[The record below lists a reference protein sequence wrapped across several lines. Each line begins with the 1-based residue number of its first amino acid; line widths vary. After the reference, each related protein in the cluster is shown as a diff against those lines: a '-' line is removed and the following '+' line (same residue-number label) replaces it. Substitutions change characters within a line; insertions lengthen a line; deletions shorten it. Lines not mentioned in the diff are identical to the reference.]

1 MTRHSIKPWTRK
13 YVKGYRCFLFLKQ
26 YIKKQL
32 LDASQNS
39 SKNVVHKAGEF
50 IGNKITDALLLLTII
65 ISPEKRED
73 ILNKLRKVL

>member
-1 MTRHSIKPWTRK
+1 M
-13 YVKGYRCFLFLKQ
+13 Y
-26 YIKKQL
+26 KKQL

-39 SKNVVHKAGEF
+39 SKNAVHKAGAF